1 MSDKDESV
9 SAFVVTD
16 DGLPLASGYTDMT
29 VVSRRRYTQLVKAK
43 HSGRWWMLKGL
54 LPACR
59 DQMIYQNLL
68 QKEYKLMAPLQHPNV
83 VNTLNWEQIDGL
95 GCCIVMEWIDGVNLQ
110 QWLAGRHPQ
119 KDRRRVASQVMD
131 AIQYIHGLQ
140 LAHRDIKPA
149 NIMIT
154 RHGGNVKLIDFGLSD
169 ADSYAVFKQQAGTDG
184 YMDPALSS
192 GINVSAKTAD
202 IYSLG
207 CVLSDL
213 RLGAG
218 FRHIVRKCCAPPSH
232 RFQHIEDV
240 QTAFRR
246 AEWLP
251 RLLLTAAL
259 AFGVL
264 LAVVFTVMRSNDY
277 KMNLVLEKTQNDSQ
291 RLASTIRQSRLYNAA
306 RMNSM
311 IVLQAQTALR
321 SKLIQDSLQA
331 RIDELE
337 AEASR
342 TEGAQRQMSEYT
354 HKGRLVVDRLSRST
368 DRLMHSVSTGKET
381 LTAGSLT
388 KVSGQMMDTW
398 EKILP
403 AIQGFVHEK
412 TVLNDEARLRLET
425 TLQKYA
431 YDKYQRPWLSIL
443 NEAREKAGQ

>member
-119 KDRRRVASQVMD
+119 KDRRRVASQ
-131 AIQYIHGLQ
+131 
-140 LAHRDIKPA
+140 
-149 NIMIT
+149 
-154 RHGGNVKLIDFGLSD
+154 
-169 ADSYAVFKQQAGTDG
+169 
-184 YMDPALSS
+184 
-192 GINVSAKTAD
+192 
-202 IYSLG
+202 
-207 CVLSDL
+207 
-213 RLGAG
+213 
-218 FRHIVRKCCAPPSH
+218 
-232 RFQHIEDV
+232 
-240 QTAFRR
+240 
-246 AEWLP
+246 
-251 RLLLTAAL
+251 
-259 AFGVL
+259 
-264 LAVVFTVMRSNDY
+264 
-277 KMNLVLEKTQNDSQ
+277 
-291 RLASTIRQSRLYNAA
+291 
-306 RMNSM
+306 
-311 IVLQAQTALR
+311 
-321 SKLIQDSLQA
+321 
-331 RIDELE
+331 
-337 AEASR
+337 
-342 TEGAQRQMSEYT
+342 
-354 HKGRLVVDRLSRST
+354 
-368 DRLMHSVSTGKET
+368 
-381 LTAGSLT
+381 
-388 KVSGQMMDTW
+388 MMDTW

-412 TVLNDEARLRLET
+412 TVLNDEARLQLET